1 MSIEQKID
9 QLTAAINA
17 LTAAISARPTVVAQ
31 PVEAPATKTPE
42 VAPAPVVVVEAP
54 APTPV
59 VTAAP
64 IPVPKVIGE
73 TLTGTVS
80 MPPLPTFNAVTVSST
95 GVAPFSDQKGMIGYV
110 TDTYRAL
117 GARGGEIQNV
127 IVSMGVSNIN
137 EVPAS
142 RYGELYQ
149 KVEALKNGA

>member
-1 MSIEQKID
+1 MSIETEISA
-9 QLTAAINA
+9 LTAAVTA
-17 LTAAISARPTVVAQ
+17 LTAAITARSVVAQ
-31 PVEAPATKTPE
+31 PVEVPAPAP
-42 VAPAPVVVVEAP
+42 APAPVAVVAAPVP
-54 APTPV
+54 APV
-59 VTAAP
+59 ITAAP

-80 MPPLPTFNAVTVSST
+80 MPPLPTFSSVTVSST